1 MMNKALKYRLYL
13 TKQQATLLQEQLNE
27 CRWLYNKLLEERRD
41 SWEQRQEGLS
51 YFKQC
56 KRITELKSERPS
68 LKNVYSQVLQNVA
81 DRLDKGFQGFFRRVK
96 AGEKKPGYP
105 RFKGYDRYD
114 SFTYTQF
121 GFAIKESCLD
131 LTKIGSIKIKLH
143 RPLSGKIKTCSII
156 KSASKWYVCFAV
168 ESTTEPLPKS
178 DMAVGVDVGLT
189 TFATLSTGKK
199 IPNPRFFKTDE
210 KSLAK
215 TQRKLSKLDKGTP
228 ERRKAKKIVSRI
240 HERIAN
246 KRRDFAHQ
254 EARKLVNQFGIIAVE
269 KLQIKDMMNGNWR
282 NMNRSI
288 GDVAWA
294 QFRQCI
300 QYKAEDAGRMYVEVN
315 PRGTTQRCSRC
326 QSLVPKDLSVRIH
339 SCPVCG
345 FSIDRDLNASYNILA
360 LGLQG
365 MGSIPRSPRL

>member
-1 MMNKALKYRLYL
+1 M
-13 TKQQATLLQEQLNE
+13 
-27 CRWLYNKLLEERRD
+27 LEERRD
-41 SWEQRQEGLS
+41 SWEQRHEGLS

-96 AGEKKPGYP
+96 AGESKPGYP

-121 GFAIKESCLD
+121 GFTIKGNHLN
-131 LTKIGSIKIKLH
+131 LTKIGDIKITLH
-143 RPLSGKIKTCSII
+143 RPLSGEIKTCSII
-156 KSASKWYVCFAV
+156 KSAGKWYVCFAV
-168 ESTTEPLPKS
+168 ESTSKPLPES
-178 DMAVGVDVGLT
+178 DTAVGIDVGLT
-189 TFATLSTGKK
+189 TFATLSTGKN
-199 IPNPRFFKTDE
+199 IPNPRFFKIDE
-210 KSLAK
+210 KALAK
-215 TQRKLSKLDKGTP
+215 SQRKLAKLDKGTP
-228 ERRKAKKIVSRI
+228 ERRKAKKVVSRI

-246 KRRDFAHQ
+246 RRHDFAHQ
-254 EARKLVNQFGIIAVE
+254 EARKLVNEFGIIAVE
-269 KLQIKDMMNGNWR
+269 KLQIKEMMNDNWR
-282 NMNRSI
+282 SMNRSI
-288 GDVAWA
+288 SDVAWA

-300 QYKAEDAGRMYVEVN
+300 QYKAEEAGRMYVEVN

-326 QSLVPKDLSVRIH
+326 QSIVPKDLSVRIH

-345 FSIDRDLNASYNILA
+345 LVLDRDLNASINILA

-365 MGSIPRSPRL
+365 MGRIPRSPGL

>member
-1 MMNKALKYRLYL
+1 MMNKALKYRLYP
-13 TKQQATLLQEQLNE
+13 TKHQATLLQEQLNE

-178 DMAVGVDVGLT
+178 DTAVGIDVGLT

-294 QFRQCI
+294 QFRHCI

-315 PRGTTQRCSRC
+315 PRDTTQRCSRC

-345 FSIDRDLNASYNILA
+345 LSIDRDLNASYNILA

-365 MGSIPRSPRL
+365 MGSIPRSSRL